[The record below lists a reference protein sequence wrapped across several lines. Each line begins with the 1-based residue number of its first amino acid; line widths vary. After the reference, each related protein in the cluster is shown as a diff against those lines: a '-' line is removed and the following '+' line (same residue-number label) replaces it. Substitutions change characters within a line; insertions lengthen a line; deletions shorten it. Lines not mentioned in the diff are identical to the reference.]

1 MIALGCGCIVVGASG
16 TQYGSAQRGAN
27 GIIGLGR
34 KFRIMDDDGSK
45 SLDKAEYTKAIN
57 ECALGLGAA
66 ALAQLFAFFDK
77 NGGRSI
83 DYEEF
88 IGHLFAYD
96 DDDDGGGDDDE
107 DEDKDDDGSG
117 DDDKGFSALCTLSP
131 SSAPSPPPVVV
142 CLRQ

>member
-1 MIALGCGCIVVGASG
+1 
-16 TQYGSAQRGAN
+16 
-27 GIIGLGR
+27 
-34 KFRIMDDDGSK
+34 MDDDGSK

-77 NGGRSI
+77 NDSGSI
-83 DYEEF
+83 EYEEF

-96 DDDDGGGDDDE
+96 DDDDDGGDDDE
-107 DEDKDDDGSG
+107 DEDKEDDGCG
-117 DDDKGFSALCTLSP
+117 DDDQGFSALRTLSP

>member
-27 GIIGLGR
+27 VIIGLGR

-45 SLDKAEYTKAIN
+45 SLDKAEYTKVIN

-66 ALAQLFAFFDK
+66 ALAQLFTFFDK
-77 NGGRSI
+77 NDSGSI

-96 DDDDGGGDDDE
+96 DDDDDGGDDDE
-107 DEDKDDDGSG
+107 DEDKEDDGCG
-117 DDDKGFSALCTLSP
+117 DDDQGFSALRTLSP